1 MSKTVWCW
9 IAADG
14 GGDDDVGD
22 EDDKEKD
29 ADGSDDD
36 DDDEFPGV
44 QTMPC
49 LLAICIFE
57 GNQLLMTFWWW

>member
-1 MSKTVWCW
+1 M
-9 IAADG
+9 
-14 GGDDDVGD
+14 GD

-57 GNQLLMTFWWW
+57 GNQLLMTF